1 MNLLCLW
8 IMAATVNFP
17 NILSFYLS
25 YKHSVFNKTRNCIS
39 TVYLL
44 NFKSLILLIGHL
56 APHLG
61 RAWGILQIYKGR
73 AFHHTHTHTH
83 THRST
88 HTHTIAHMCVLP
100 LPTHR
105 HEHKH
110 KHTSERGCVY
120 KMKRISPRALP
131 WGTPQ
136 VRNEGTD
143 FTLLQ
148 SLLPLSTCVLSHLLH
163 VKT

>member
-83 THRST
+83 TGA
-88 HTHTIAHMCVLP
+88 HTHTQLH
-100 LPTHR
+100 
-105 HEHKH
+105 
-110 KHTSERGCVY
+110 
-120 KMKRISPRALP
+120 
-131 WGTPQ
+131 
-136 VRNEGTD
+136 
-143 FTLLQ
+143 
-148 SLLPLSTCVLSHLLH
+148 TCVFSPFLHTDMNTNTNTHQKEAAYTKWKELVPGLCPGGLHKSEMKARILLYFSHCYHLVL
-163 VKT
+163 VSFLTFCM